1 MTTKMVFCSLCLLLL
16 GATSCTKDQDIE
28 STADPSPSTAVKAQE
43 TEDPDVTHIPS
54 SQLRSLHASY
64 SPHQAKGLPLDSQ
77 SAHTEALTTLSE
89 QLLKILPS
97 FADPKRGEFATIV
110 VSDDKGRQE
119 VRIEEVTVYDPEKIG
134 LLNLL
139 FAIALMPKSDS
150 DMLDTAQ
157 STEAGAPSKMLFSCD
172 GGAKDG
178 SSVKVNFPKND
189 GDLMEAGK
197 KIATFI
203 SECMAGEAR
212 DHVSKITL
220 IYMPI

>member
-1 MTTKMVFCSLCLLLL
+1 MVFCSLCLLLL

-43 TEDPDVTHIPS
+43 TEEPDVTHIPS
-54 SQLRSLHASY
+54 SQLRSLRASY
-64 SPHQAKGLPLDSQ
+64 SPHQAKGLSLDSR
-77 SAHTEALTTLSE
+77 SARTEALTTLSD

-97 FADPKRGEFATIV
+97 FADPKRGEFASIV
-110 VSDDKGRQE
+110 ISNDKDRQE
-119 VRIEEVTVYDPEKIG
+119 VRVEEVTVYDPEKIG

-139 FAIALMPKSDS
+139 FAIALMPKSES
-150 DMLDTAQ
+150 DELDTPQ
-157 STEAGAPSKMLFSCD
+157 TTEAGTPSKMLFSYD
-172 GGAKDG
+172 GGTKDG

-189 GDLMEAGK
+189 GDLMEASK

-203 SECMAGEAR
+203 SECMEGEDR
-212 DHVSKITL
+212 DHASKTTL

>member
-1 MTTKMVFCSLCLLLL
+1 MTAKMVFCSLCLLLL

-43 TEDPDVTHIPS
+43 TEEPDVTHIPS
-54 SQLRSLHASY
+54 SQLRSLRASY
-64 SPHQAKGLPLDSQ
+64 SPHQAKGLPLDSH
-77 SAHTEALTTLSE
+77 SAHTEALTTLSD
-89 QLLKILPS
+89 QLLRSLPS
-97 FADPKRGEFATIV
+97 FADPKQGKFAAIV
-110 VSDDKGRQE
+110 VSDDKDRQE

-157 STEAGAPSKMLFSCD
+157 STEAPSKMLFSCD

-189 GDLMEAGK
+189 GDLMEASK

-203 SECMAGEAR
+203 SECMEGEDR
-212 DHVSKITL
+212 DHVSKTTL

>member
-1 MTTKMVFCSLCLLLL
+1 MVFCSLCLLLL

-28 STADPSPSTAVKAQE
+28 STAAPAPSTTVKAE
-43 TEDPDVTHIPS
+43 EPGGTHIPS
-54 SQLRSLHASY
+54 SQLRSLRASY
-64 SPHQAKGLPLDSQ
+64 SPHQAKGLSLDSR
-77 SAHTEALTTLSE
+77 SARTEALTTLSD

-97 FADPKRGEFATIV
+97 FADPKRSEFASIV
-110 VSDDKGRQE
+110 ISNDKDHQE
-119 VRIEEVTVYDPEKIG
+119 VRVEEVTVYDPEKIG

-157 STEAGAPSKMLFSCD
+157 ATEAGAPSKMLFSCD

-189 GDLMEAGK
+189 KDLMEASK

-203 SECMAGEAR
+203 SECMAGEAQ
-212 DHVSKITL
+212 DHVSKTTL

>member
-1 MTTKMVFCSLCLLLL
+1 MTAKMVFCSLCLLLL
-16 GATSCTKDQDIE
+16 GATSCTKDQGIE

-97 FADPKRGEFATIV
+97 FADPKRGEFAAIV
-110 VSDDKGRQE
+110 VSDDKGSQE

-212 DHVSKITL
+212 DHVSKITI

>member
-1 MTTKMVFCSLCLLLL
+1 MVFCSLCLLLL

-97 FADPKRGEFATIV
+97 FADPKRGEFAAIV
-110 VSDDKGRQE
+110 VSDNKGRQE

-189 GDLMEAGK
+189 GDLMEASK

>member
-1 MTTKMVFCSLCLLLL
+1 MVFCSLCLLLL

-43 TEDPDVTHIPS
+43 TEEPDVTHIPS
-54 SQLRSLHASY
+54 SQLRSLRASY
-64 SPHQAKGLPLDSQ
+64 SPHQAKGLPLDSH
-77 SAHTEALTTLSE
+77 SAHTEALTTLSD
-89 QLLKILPS
+89 QLLRSLPS
-97 FADPKRGEFATIV
+97 FADPKQGKFAAIV
-110 VSDDKGRQE
+110 VSDDKDRQE

-157 STEAGAPSKMLFSCD
+157 STEAPSKMLFSCD

-189 GDLMEAGK
+189 GDLMEASK

-203 SECMAGEAR
+203 SECMEGEDR
-212 DHVSKITL
+212 DHVSKTTL

>member
-1 MTTKMVFCSLCLLLL
+1 MVFCSLCLLLL

-43 TEDPDVTHIPS
+43 TEEPDVTHIPS
-54 SQLRSLHASY
+54 SQLRSLRASY
-64 SPHQAKGLPLDSQ
+64 SPHQAKGLSLHSH
-77 SAHTEALTTLSE
+77 SARTEALTTLSD

-97 FADPKRGEFATIV
+97 FADPKRGEFAAIV
-110 VSDDKGRQE
+110 VSNDKDRQE

-172 GGAKDG
+172 GGTKDG
-178 SSVKVNFPKND
+178 SSVKVNFPKSD
-189 GDLMEAGK
+189 RELMEASK

-203 SECMAGEAR
+203 SECMAGEAQ
-212 DHVSKITL
+212 DHVSKTTL

>member
-1 MTTKMVFCSLCLLLL
+1 MVFCSLCLLLL

-97 FADPKRGEFATIV
+97 FADPKRGEFAAIV

-150 DMLDTAQ
+150 NMLDTAQ

>member
-1 MTTKMVFCSLCLLLL
+1 MTAKMVFCSLCLLLL

-28 STADPSPSTAVKAQE
+28 SAADSTPSPTAVTQE
-43 TEDPDVTHIPS
+43 AEEPDVTHIPS
-54 SQLRSLHASY
+54 SQLRSLRASY
-64 SPHQAKGLPLDSQ
+64 SPHQAKGLSLDSH
-77 SAHTEALTTLSE
+77 SARTEALTTLSD

-97 FADPKRGEFATIV
+97 FADPKQGKFAAIV
-110 VSDDKGRQE
+110 VSDDKDRQE
-119 VRIEEVTVYDPEKIG
+119 IRIEEVTVYDPEKIG

-139 FAIALMPKSDS
+139 FAIALMPKSES
-150 DMLDTAQ
+150 DALDTAH
-157 STEAGAPSKMLFSCD
+157 STEDGAPSKMLFSCD

-178 SSVKVNFPKND
+178 SSIKVNFPKDDKN
-189 GDLMEAGK
+189 LMEASK

-212 DHVSKITL
+212 DHVSKTTF

>member
-1 MTTKMVFCSLCLLLL
+1 MTAKMVFCSLCLPLL

-64 SPHQAKGLPLDSQ
+64 SPHQAKGLPLDSH

-97 FADPKRGEFATIV
+97 FADPKRGEFAAIV

-189 GDLMEAGK
+189 GDLMKAGK

>member
-1 MTTKMVFCSLCLLLL
+1 MVFCSLCLPLL

-64 SPHQAKGLPLDSQ
+64 SPHQAKGLPLDSH

-97 FADPKRGEFATIV
+97 FADPKRGEFAAIV

-189 GDLMEAGK
+189 GDLMKAGK

>member
-1 MTTKMVFCSLCLLLL
+1 MVFCSLCLLLL

-43 TEDPDVTHIPS
+43 TEEPDVTHIPS
-54 SQLRSLHASY
+54 SQLRSLRASY
-64 SPHQAKGLPLDSQ
+64 SPHQTKGLPLDSQ
-77 SAHTEALTTLSE
+77 SARTEALTTLSD
-89 QLLKILPS
+89 QLLKTLPS
-97 FADPKRGEFATIV
+97 FADPKQGKFAAIV
-110 VSDDKGRQE
+110 VSDDKDRQE

-178 SSVKVNFPKND
+178 SSKVNFPKND
-189 GDLMEAGK
+189 GDLMEASK
-197 KIATFI
+197 KITTFI
-203 SECMAGEAR
+203 SECMEGEDR
-212 DHVSKITL
+212 DHVSKTTL

>member
-1 MTTKMVFCSLCLLLL
+1 MVFCSLCLLLL

-28 STADPSPSTAVKAQE
+28 STAAPAPSTAVKAE
-43 TEDPDVTHIPS
+43 EPGSTHIPS
-54 SQLRSLHASY
+54 SQLRSLRASY

-77 SAHTEALTTLSE
+77 SAHAEALTTLSD
-89 QLLKILPS
+89 QLLKTLPS
-97 FADPKRGEFATIV
+97 FADPKRGEFAAIV
-110 VSDDKGRQE
+110 VSNDKDRQE

-157 STEAGAPSKMLFSCD
+157 ATEAGAPSKMLFSCD

-189 GDLMEAGK
+189 KDLMEASK

-203 SECMAGEAR
+203 SECMAGEAQ
-212 DHVSKITL
+212 DHVSKTTL

>member
-1 MTTKMVFCSLCLLLL
+1 MTAKMVFCSLCLLLL

-97 FADPKRGEFATIV
+97 FADPKRGEFAAIV

>member
-1 MTTKMVFCSLCLLLL
+1 MVFCSLCLLLL

-43 TEDPDVTHIPS
+43 TEEPDVTHIPS
-54 SQLRSLHASY
+54 SQLRSLRASY
-64 SPHQAKGLPLDSQ
+64 SLHQAKGLSLDSR
-77 SAHTEALTTLSE
+77 SARTEALTTLSD
-89 QLLKILPS
+89 QLLRSLPS
-97 FADPKRGEFATIV
+97 FADPKRGEFASIV
-110 VSDDKGRQE
+110 VSDDKDRQE
-119 VRIEEVTVYDPEKIG
+119 IRIEEVTVYDPEKIG

-157 STEAGAPSKMLFSCD
+157 ATEAGAPSKMLFSCD

-189 GDLMEAGK
+189 KDLMEASK

-203 SECMAGEAR
+203 SECMAGEAQ
-212 DHVSKITL
+212 DHVSKTTL

>member
-1 MTTKMVFCSLCLLLL
+1 MTAKMVFCSLCLLLL

-97 FADPKRGEFATIV
+97 FADPKRGEFAAIV
-110 VSDDKGRQE
+110 VSDNKGRQE

-189 GDLMEAGK
+189 GDLMEASK

>member
-1 MTTKMVFCSLCLLLL
+1 MVFCSLCLLLL

-28 STADPSPSTAVKAQE
+28 STANPSPSTGVKAQE
-43 TEDPDVTHIPS
+43 TEEPDFTHIPS
-54 SQLRSLHASY
+54 SQLRSLRASY
-64 SPHQAKGLPLDSQ
+64 SQHQAKGLSLDSQ
-77 SAHTEALTTLSE
+77 SARTEALTTLSD
-89 QLLKILPS
+89 QLLKTLPS
-97 FADPKRGEFATIV
+97 FADPKRGELAAIV
-110 VSDDKGRQE
+110 VSNDKDRQE
-119 VRIEEVTVYDPEKIG
+119 IRIEEVTVYDPEKIG

-189 GDLMEAGK
+189 GDLMEASK
-197 KIATFI
+197 KIASFI
-203 SECMAGEAR
+203 SECMEGAGH
-212 DHVSKITL
+212 DHVSKTTL
-220 IYMPI
+220 FYMPL

>member
-1 MTTKMVFCSLCLLLL
+1 MTAKMVFCSLCLLLL

-28 STADPSPSTAVKAQE
+28 STAAPAPSTAVKAE
-43 TEDPDVTHIPS
+43 EPGSTHIPS
-54 SQLRSLHASY
+54 SQLRSLRASY
-64 SPHQAKGLPLDSQ
+64 SPHQAKGLSLDSR
-77 SAHTEALTTLSE
+77 SARTEALTTLSD

-97 FADPKRGEFATIV
+97 FADPKRGEFAAIV
-110 VSDDKGRQE
+110 VSDDKDRQE

-189 GDLMEAGK
+189 GDLMEASK

-203 SECMAGEAR
+203 SECMEGEDR
-212 DHVSKITL
+212 DHVSKTTL

>member
-1 MTTKMVFCSLCLLLL
+1 MVFCSLCLLLL

-28 STADPSPSTAVKAQE
+28 SAADSTPSPTAVTQE
-43 TEDPDVTHIPS
+43 AEEPDVTHIPS
-54 SQLRSLHASY
+54 SQLRSLRASY
-64 SPHQAKGLPLDSQ
+64 SPHQAKGLSLDSH
-77 SAHTEALTTLSE
+77 SARTEALTTLSD

-97 FADPKRGEFATIV
+97 FADPKQGKFAAIV
-110 VSDDKGRQE
+110 ISDDKDRQE
-119 VRIEEVTVYDPEKIG
+119 IRIEEVTVYDPEKIG

-139 FAIALMPKSDS
+139 FAIALMPKSES
-150 DMLDTAQ
+150 DALDTAH
-157 STEAGAPSKMLFSCD
+157 STEDGAPSKMLFSCD

-178 SSVKVNFPKND
+178 SSIKVNFPKDDKN
-189 GDLMEAGK
+189 LMEASK

-212 DHVSKITL
+212 DHVSKITF

>member
-28 STADPSPSTAVKAQE
+28 STAAPTPSTAVKAE
-43 TEDPDVTHIPS
+43 EPGSTHIPS
-54 SQLRSLHASY
+54 SQLRSLRASY
-64 SPHQAKGLPLDSQ
+64 SPHQAKGLYLDSR
-77 SAHTEALTTLSE
+77 SARTEALTTLSD

-97 FADPKRGEFATIV
+97 FADPKRGEFAAIV
-110 VSDDKGRQE
+110 ISNDKDRQE
-119 VRIEEVTVYDPEKIG
+119 VRVEEVTVYDPEKIG

-189 GDLMEAGK
+189 KDLMEASK

-203 SECMAGEAR
+203 SECMAGEAQ
-212 DHVSKITL
+212 DHVSKTTL

>member
-1 MTTKMVFCSLCLLLL
+1 MVFCSLCLLLL

-97 FADPKRGEFATIV
+97 FADPKRGEFAAIV

-139 FAIALMPKSDS
+139 FAIALMSKSDS

-189 GDLMEAGK
+189 GDLMKAGK

>member
-1 MTTKMVFCSLCLLLL
+1 MTAKMVFCSLCLLLL
-16 GATSCTKDQDIE
+16 GATSCSKDQDIE

-43 TEDPDVTHIPS
+43 TEEPDVTHIPS
-54 SQLRSLHASY
+54 SQLRSLRASY

-77 SAHTEALTTLSE
+77 SAHAEALTTLSD
-89 QLLKILPS
+89 QLLKALPS
-97 FADPKRGEFATIV
+97 FADPKRGKFAAIV
-110 VSDDKGRQE
+110 VSDDKDRQE

-157 STEAGAPSKMLFSCD
+157 ATEAGAPSKMLFSCD

-189 GDLMEAGK
+189 KDLMEASK

-203 SECMAGEAR
+203 SECMAGEAQ
-212 DHVSKITL
+212 DHVSKTTL

>member
-1 MTTKMVFCSLCLLLL
+1 MTAKMVFCSLCLLLL

-97 FADPKRGEFATIV
+97 FADPKRGEFAAIV

-203 SECMAGEAR
+203 SECMAGETR

>member
-1 MTTKMVFCSLCLLLL
+1 MTAKMVFCSLCLLLL

-43 TEDPDVTHIPS
+43 TEEPDVTHIPS
-54 SQLRSLHASY
+54 SQLRSLRASY
-64 SPHQAKGLPLDSQ
+64 SPHQTKGLPLDSQ
-77 SAHTEALTTLSE
+77 SARTEALTTLSD
-89 QLLKILPS
+89 QLLKTLPS
-97 FADPKRGEFATIV
+97 FADPKQGKFAAIV
-110 VSDDKGRQE
+110 VSDDKDRQE

-172 GGAKDG
+172 GGAKDD
-178 SSVKVNFPKND
+178 SSIKVNFPKND
-189 GDLMEAGK
+189 GDLMEASK

-212 DHVSKITL
+212 DHVSKTTL

>member
-28 STADPSPSTAVKAQE
+28 STAAPAPSTAVKAE
-43 TEDPDVTHIPS
+43 EPGSTHIPS
-54 SQLRSLHASY
+54 SQLLALRTSY
-64 SPHQAKGLPLDSQ
+64 SQPQAKGLSLDSQ
-77 SAHTEALTTLSE
+77 SARTEALTQLSN
-89 QLLKILPS
+89 QLLRSLPS
-97 FADPKRGEFATIV
+97 FADPKRGEFAAIV
-110 VSDDKGRQE
+110 ISNDKDRQE
-119 VRIEEVTVYDPEKIG
+119 LRIEEVRVYDPEKVG

-139 FAIALMPKSDS
+139 FAIALMPKSYS
-150 DMLDTAQ
+150 EELDTAQ

-189 GDLMEAGK
+189 KDLMEASK

-203 SECMAGEAR
+203 SECMAGEVR
-212 DHVSKITL
+212 DHVSKTTL
-220 IYMPI
+220 IYIPI

>member
-1 MTTKMVFCSLCLLLL
+1 MVFCSLCLLLL

-28 STADPSPSTAVKAQE
+28 STAAPAPSTAVKAE
-43 TEDPDVTHIPS
+43 EPGSTHIPS
-54 SQLRSLHASY
+54 SQLRSLRASY
-64 SPHQAKGLPLDSQ
+64 SPHQAKGLSLDSH
-77 SAHTEALTTLSE
+77 SARTEALTTLSD
-89 QLLKILPS
+89 QLLKTLPS
-97 FADPKRGEFATIV
+97 FADPKRGEFAAIV
-110 VSDDKGRQE
+110 VSNDKDRQE

-157 STEAGAPSKMLFSCD
+157 ATEAGAPSKMLFSCD

-189 GDLMEAGK
+189 KDLMEASK

-203 SECMAGEAR
+203 SECMAGEAQ
-212 DHVSKITL
+212 DHVSKTTL

>member
-1 MTTKMVFCSLCLLLL
+1 MVFCSLCLLLL

-28 STADPSPSTAVKAQE
+28 STAAPAPSTAVKAE
-43 TEDPDVTHIPS
+43 EPGSTHIPS
-54 SQLRSLHASY
+54 SQLRSLRASY
-64 SPHQAKGLPLDSQ
+64 SPHQAKGLSLDSRP
-77 SAHTEALTTLSE
+77 ARTEALTTLSD

-97 FADPKRGEFATIV
+97 FADPKRGEFAAIV
-110 VSDDKGRQE
+110 ICNDKDLQE
-119 VRIEEVTVYDPEKIG
+119 IRIEEVTVYDPEKIG

-139 FAIALMPKSDS
+139 FAIALMPKSDF
-150 DMLDTAQ
+150 DALDTAQ

-189 GDLMEAGK
+189 KDLMEASK

-212 DHVSKITL
+212 DHVSKTTL

>member
-28 STADPSPSTAVKAQE
+28 STAAPAPSTAVKAE
-43 TEDPDVTHIPS
+43 EPGSTHIPS
-54 SQLRSLHASY
+54 SQLRSLRASY
-64 SPHQAKGLPLDSQ
+64 SPHQAKGLSLDSRP
-77 SAHTEALTTLSE
+77 ARTEALTTLSD

-97 FADPKRGEFATIV
+97 FADPKRGEFAAIV
-110 VSDDKGRQE
+110 ICNDKDLQE
-119 VRIEEVTVYDPEKIG
+119 IRIEEVTVYDPEKIG

-139 FAIALMPKSDS
+139 FAIALMPKSDF
-150 DMLDTAQ
+150 DALDTAQ

-189 GDLMEAGK
+189 KDLMEASK

-212 DHVSKITL
+212 DHVSKTTL

>member
-1 MTTKMVFCSLCLLLL
+1 MVFCSLCLLLL

-28 STADPSPSTAVKAQE
+28 STAAPAPSTAVKAE
-43 TEDPDVTHIPS
+43 EPGSTHIPS
-54 SQLRSLHASY
+54 TQLRSLRASY
-64 SPHQAKGLPLDSQ
+64 SPHQTKGLPLDSQ
-77 SAHTEALTTLSE
+77 SARTEALTTLSD
-89 QLLKILPS
+89 QLLKTLPS
-97 FADPKRGEFATIV
+97 FADPKQGKFAAIV
-110 VSDDKGRQE
+110 VSDDKDRQE

-178 SSVKVNFPKND
+178 SSIKVNFPKND
-189 GDLMEAGK
+189 GDLMEASK
-197 KIATFI
+197 KITTFI
-203 SECMAGEAR
+203 SECMEGEDR
-212 DHVSKITL
+212 DHVSKTTL

>member
-1 MTTKMVFCSLCLLLL
+1 MVFCSLCLLLL

-28 STADPSPSTAVKAQE
+28 STADPSPSTAVKAQKAE
-43 TEDPDVTHIPS
+43 EPGATHIPS
-54 SQLRSLHASY
+54 SQLLSLRTSY
-64 SPHQAKGLPLDSQ
+64 SPHQAKGLPLDSH
-77 SAHTEALTTLSE
+77 SARTEALTTLSD
-89 QLLKILPS
+89 QLLRSLPS
-97 FADPKRGEFATIV
+97 FADPKRGEFAAIV
-110 VSDDKGRQE
+110 ISNDKDRQK
-119 VRIEEVTVYDPEKIG
+119 VRVEEVTVYDPEKIG

-150 DMLDTAQ
+150 DVLDTAE

-178 SSVKVNFPKND
+178 SSIKVNFPKND
-189 GDLMEAGK
+189 KDLMEASK

-203 SECMAGEAR
+203 SECMVGEAR
-212 DHVSKITL
+212 DHVSKTTL

>member
-1 MTTKMVFCSLCLLLL
+1 MVFCSLCLLLL

-97 FADPKRGEFATIV
+97 FADPKRGEFAAIV

-157 STEAGAPSKMLFSCD
+157 STEAGAPSKMFFSCD

>member
-1 MTTKMVFCSLCLLLL
+1 MTAKMVFCSLCLLLL

-97 FADPKRGEFATIV
+97 FADPKRGEFAAIV

-172 GGAKDG
+172 GGAKDS

-189 GDLMEAGK
+189 GDLMEASK
-197 KIATFI
+197 KIASFI
-203 SECMAGEAR
+203 SECMEGAGH
-212 DHVSKITL
+212 DHVSKTTL
-220 IYMPI
+220 FYMPL